1 MTDTTRKDGGLPAT
15 RRGAAQ
21 PMPDEPGTP
30 GLPENP
36 NTVSLPDLTDDTDG
50 DLAPSDRPKLP

>member
-1 MTDTTRKDGGLPAT
+1 
-15 RRGAAQ
+15 AQ

-50 DLAPSDRPKLP
+50 DLAPSDRPKLPLSSEEAYGEPADD